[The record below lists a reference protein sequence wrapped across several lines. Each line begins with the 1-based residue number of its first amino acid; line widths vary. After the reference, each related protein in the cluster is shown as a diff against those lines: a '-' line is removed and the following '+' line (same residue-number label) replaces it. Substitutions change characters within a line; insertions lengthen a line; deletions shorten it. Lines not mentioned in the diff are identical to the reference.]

1 MKLNKKIMLSIV
13 LVIIVSAV
21 YRVSPLRQYGFAP
34 QWAIAIFSGFLFS
47 HNKKWAFAIP
57 LISMLL
63 SDLMYEVLYAMKLTD
78 IYGFYGKGQIVTY
91 ALFALVTVIG
101 FFIKQLNIARIAIAS
116 FAAPTIF
123 FLLSNFSVWIGN
135 TGYQRSTLLACY
147 ADGLPFY
154 KNSVIG
160 TLIFATILFGTYY
173 FVTAHKAAEA
183 KTK

>member
-1 MKLNKKIMLSIV
+1 MLCIG
-13 LVIIVSAV
+13 LVIVVSAA

-47 HNKKWAFAIP
+47 NNKKWAFAIP

-63 SDLMYEVLYAMKLTD
+63 SDVMYEILYAMKLTD
-78 IYGFYGKGQIVTY
+78 IYGFYGKGQIVNY
-91 ALFALVTVIG
+91 ALFALITAVG
-101 FFIKQLNIARIAIAS
+101 FFIKNLNIARIAIAS
-116 FAAPTIF
+116 FVAPTIF

-160 TLIFATILFGTYY
+160 TIIFAAILFGTYY
-173 FVTAHKAAEA
+173 FVSSRNVAASKA
-183 KTK
+183 K